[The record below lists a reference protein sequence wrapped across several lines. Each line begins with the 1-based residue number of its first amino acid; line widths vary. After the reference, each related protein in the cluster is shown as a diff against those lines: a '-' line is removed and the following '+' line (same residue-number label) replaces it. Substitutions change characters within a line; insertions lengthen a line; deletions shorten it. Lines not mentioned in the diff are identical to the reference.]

1 MKGIRILAMAVI
13 VMAIASC
20 GTLRNKQKQSSSLKI
35 VEGAKVEQT
44 LTESTGRKADI
55 KEKEIDKGTVV
66 TERETTTTTTREG
79 SKIRVTAKKEDLKPG
94 ENFLRDS
101 AGHQVK
107 AILDTLNKTL
117 TIEIETKPE
126 RVERVEKEKIT
137 ERKDATKERQE
148 ENQDSTNKQVARVEE
163 HNRSQDQSTASSESK
178 PNVWAKFVN
187 NIGWGIAFLIVV
199 IGVLWWF
206 FKGGRG
212 R

>member
-35 VEGAKVEQT
+35 IEGAKVEQT
-44 LTESTGRKADI
+44 LTESTGAKTEI
-55 KEKEIDKGTVV
+55 TEKEIDKGTVV

-101 AGHQVK
+101 AGQQVK

-117 TIEIETKPE
+117 TIEIETEPE
-126 RVERVEKEKIT
+126 RTEKVEKEKIT
-137 ERKDATKERQE
+137 ERKDATKDRQE
-148 ENQDSTNKQVARVEE
+148 EKRDSTNKQVATAAEQ
-163 HNRSQDQSTASSESK
+163 HRSQDQSSASNESK
-178 PNVWAKFVN
+178 PNAWAVFVSK
-187 NIGWGIAFLIVV
+187 IGWGIALLIVV

-206 FKGGRG
+206 FKGARK
-212 R
+212 

>member
-13 VMAIASC
+13 VMVVASC

-35 VEGAKVEQT
+35 VEGAKVEQI
-44 LTESTGRKADI
+44 LTESTGAKTEI
-55 KEKEIDKGTVV
+55 TEKEVDKGTIV

-101 AGHQVK
+101 AGQQVK

-126 RVERVEKEKIT
+126 RVEKVEKEKIT

-148 ENQDSTNKQVARVEE
+148 EK
-163 HNRSQDQSTASSESK
+163 
-178 PNVWAKFVN
+178 
-187 NIGWGIAFLIVV
+187 
-199 IGVLWWF
+199 
-206 FKGGRG
+206 
-212 R
+212 